1 MATKPEASA
10 DEETYEEAEEG
21 QEAGQEE
28 EEEVEYEEVEEAE
41 EVEEVEEEEEEEEE
55 EAGGV
60 EVTES
65 TQQDEAPSV
74 EGEVPVE
81 VAAVPAG
88 ATVAEAERSEAT
100 AVDSGATDGSPSP
113 AAHGVKGG
121 NEIDLKAIE
130 AQATKVGMVCQSLCA
145 CICMAAQGHA

>member
-41 EVEEVEEEEEEEEE
+41 EVEEIEEEEEEEE
-55 EAGGV
+55 EAGGL

-74 EGEVPVE
+74 GGEVPVE
-81 VAAVPAG
+81 VAAVSAG

-130 AQATKVGMVCQSLCA
+130 AQATKVGMVCQCLRA
-145 CICMAAQGHA
+145 CMHA